1 MIITSTNRYDD
12 QLNRH
17 APTIKIKTSD
27 SMSPPEVVVLFN
39 IRSLQGG
46 VIKSLFDVM
55 KEIIHDVVL
64 TFDPTGIRISAMD
77 GSKVSLVHLKLN
89 AESFEEYSCP
99 NTQEIGINVLNMF
112 KLLRSAGSHDSIL
125 LRYLSSDPHML
136 EITVQNFDKNSLTQ
150 FNMKLIEIDSVYIEV
165 NDIDFD
171 TIITIPSNYFQRLCR
186 DMSDITD
193 YLRIVKKGDEISFNS
208 DFESSTDFA
217 AQKTIIGKSSS
228 GSVQTNDQADYDN
241 KFSLKYITGFCKASG
256 LSPVVEI
263 YLRESYPL
271 ILKYS
276 VGSMGTLQFI
286 IAPSID

>member
-1 MIITSTNRYDD
+1 
-12 QLNRH
+12 
-17 APTIKIKTSD
+17 
-27 SMSPPEVVVLFN
+27 MSPPEVLFN

-89 AESFEEYSCP
+89 AESFEEYNCP
-99 NTQEIGINVLNMF
+99 KTHEIGINVLNMF

-165 NDIDFD
+165 NDIEFD

-193 YLRIVKKGDEISFNS
+193 YLRIVKKGEEISFNS

-286 IAPSID
+286 IAPSVD